1 MRGVSAEGMARLDRA
16 ARVAGGRRR
25 CRTAGCGAVRRSRR
39 RQSRGIAAAR
49 DDRPVGVFVSQE
61 RLGAGGAWPARCQ
74 TPTVEVLAAAAGAR
88 WSSASDFVHALEQLG
103 ALALVIAA
111 EREGQLS
118 ELEDELFRFGRIV
131 TGDPD
136 LRDALTNTQVPVEQR
151 QALASALLEGKASGP
166 AVHLVTQAVASRGR
180 SFETAIEDFQGLA
193 ADRQQRLIALVRT
206 VIDLNEQERARLA
219 EALGR
224 QYGRNIHLNIV
235 VDPTVLGGI
244 KVELGDDVIDGTVAG
259 RLDDA
264 RRRMAG

>member
-1 MRGVSAEGMARLDRA
+1 MRGVSAEGMAVSTERLESLAAEGDAEQLGAELFAVADVVSREASLRRA
-16 ARVAGGRRR
+16 MTDPSASSSAKSDLARAVVAGKV
-25 CRTAGCGAVRRSRR
+25 A
-39 RQSRGIAAAR
+39 
-49 DDRPVGVFVSQE
+49 D
-61 RLGAGGAWPARCQ
+61 
-74 TPTVEVLAAAAGAR
+74 PTVEVLAAAAGAR
-88 WSSASDFVHALEQLG
+88 WSSASDFVHALEQFG

-131 TGDPD
+131 TGDPE

-235 VDPTVLGGI
+235 VDPTVLGGV